1 MWLTFHWALRTPSGS
16 KSHPGSLNC
25 FCYVLFCFVLWTGH
39 FIIALSHS
47 MQSTS
52 QLLGQ
57 LWQASTPSW
66 ERGGNNGLLMHKI
79 AQSNLE
85 LTCVD
90 SFRLQSF
97 ICDSLLSSQFNKWLR
112 DSKSRVLDIFRRMD
126 HDRDGKLT
134 REQFIT
140 GILNTSKRD
149 IIFQPS
155 VTYRFNQAL
164 SPCTLAWHVL
174 WSCVT
179 LCFSILRLPHWEM
192 GDGNSRQQIW
202 TWRAHWLQGV
212 RELT

>member
-1 MWLTFHWALRTPSGS
+1 MDRPLHYRAVSLYAEYQPTVRAALTGLAL
-16 KSHPGSLNC
+16 H
-25 FCYVLFCFVLWTGH
+25 
-39 FIIALSHS
+39 
-47 MQSTS
+47 
-52 QLLGQ
+52 LG
-57 LWQASTPSW
+57 
-66 ERGGNNGLLMHKI
+66 RGVVTMVFLMHKI

-164 SPCTLAWHVL
+164 SPCTLA
-174 WSCVT
+174 
-179 LCFSILRLPHWEM
+179 
-192 GDGNSRQQIW
+192 
-202 TWRAHWLQGV
+202 
-212 RELT
+212 